1 MAKILVTGGAGFLGS
16 HLCRRLLTSGLNDD
30 CTVSEFPTEGLEVIC
45 VDNLYTGSK
54 KNIEDLMG
62 NSQFKFVK
70 GDITNSYWLKHNKE
84 FEGVTH
90 IFNCACPA
98 SPVHYQGK
106 HSIETTMT
114 SVVGMKNLLDLATKY
129 DAKIM
134 QFSTSEVY
142 GDPDLGYP
150 VQPEHYRG
158 NVSCIG
164 PRACY
169 DEGKRCAESLC
180 FDYNRIY
187 KTKIKVIRIFNT
199 YGPYM
204 NKDDGRVVSNFICQ
218 ALENKPITIYG
229 DGFQTRSFCYVNDLI
244 EGIIR
249 IMNTNDYIIG
259 PVNLGNPTEFTMQ
272 QLAKLVLDLVPEST
286 SEIIYKDLPIDDPT
300 HRRPCIDV
308 AKRFVNWKPEVSL
321 TKGLVYTIRY
331 FRKVLNKEE

>member
-1 MAKILVTGGAGFLGS
+1 MNKILVTGGAGFLGS
-16 HLCRRLLTSGLNDD
+16 HLCRRILKYGLSYYGDEN
-30 CTVSEFPTEGLEVIC
+30 PTECQVIC
-45 VDNLYTGSK
+45 VDNLYTGST
-54 KNIEDLMG
+54 KNIGDLMG
-62 NSQFKFVK
+62 NSNFKFIK

-98 SPVHYQGK
+98 SPIHYQGK
-106 HSIETTMT
+106 HAIETTMT
-114 SVVGMKNLLDLATKY
+114 SVVGMKNLLDLATKW

-142 GDPDLGYP
+142 GDPDIGCP

-158 NVSCIG
+158 NVNCTG

-204 NKDDGRVVSNFICQ
+204 NKDDGRVISNFVCQ
-218 ALENKPITIYG
+218 ALQNQDITVYG
-229 DGFQTRSFCYVNDLI
+229 DGMQTRSFCYVDDLI
-244 EGIIR
+244 EGIIK
-249 IMNTNDYIIG
+249 MMDSEDQVIG
-259 PVNLGNPTEFTMQ
+259 PVNLGNPTQFTMID
-272 QLAKLVLDLVPEST
+272 LARIILDLIPEST
-286 SEIIYKDLPIDDPT
+286 SKIVQKDLPQDDP
-300 HRRPCIDV
+300 RQRKPDIML
-308 AKRFVNWKPEVSL
+308 AKGILGWKPEVSL
-321 TKGLVYTIRY
+321 IKGLVYTIRY
-331 FRKVLNKEE
+331 FRNILNKEEL